1 MAPPDLESDGEES
14 IATLDS
20 SSVAGSFT
28 STQRKKTKLSRG
40 VRAAL
45 KVLNDSIGKP
55 VRSGQQLSNALNIIQ
70 RDWFRVSSQN
80 NSDPHRVEDYLDIFE
95 MQYSRG
101 LLHRVVNLTD
111 ANGNTAMHYA
121 VSHGNYDV
129 VSLLLDSKVCSVNQQ
144 NKAGYTATMLVSL
157 APIKCVEHASV
168 VERLFSLSDV
178 NVRANQHGQTALML
192 AVSHGRLDTVRLL
205 LAAGADVNIQDD
217 DGSTALMCAAE
228 HGHLAIVRQL
238 LQWADTDAHLVD
250 NDGSSALAIAVEAGH
265 KDVGV
270 LLYKHMNLA
279 GRGSSPYSS
288 LRGRNRG
295 PNLPRSS
302 VNTPPPRF
310 SAPPSPG
317 RSRRGSGPP
326 SPPGSLHNSPHTRH
340 KPSSSASLS
349 NLNF

>member
-1 MAPPDLESDGEES
+1 
-14 IATLDS
+14 
-20 SSVAGSFT
+20 
-28 STQRKKTKLSRG
+28 
-40 VRAAL
+40 
-45 KVLNDSIGKP
+45 
-55 VRSGQQLSNALNIIQ
+55 
-70 RDWFRVSSQN
+70 
-80 NSDPHRVEDYLDIFE
+80 
-95 MQYSRG
+95 MQYSKG
-101 LLHRVVNLTD
+101 LLHRVVNLAD
-111 ANGNTAMHYA
+111 VNGNTAMHYA
-121 VSHGNYDV
+121 VSHGNFDV

-157 APIKCVEHASV
+157 APIKCAPHAAV
-168 VERLFSLSDV
+168 VERLFSMSDV
-178 NVRANQHGQTALML
+178 NVRADQHGQTALML

-228 HGHLAIVRQL
+228 HGHLAIVRFL
-238 LQWADTDAHLVD
+238 LQCPDTDAHLVD

-279 GRGSSPYSS
+279 RGSSPYSS
-288 LRGRNRG
+288 LRGGRRG
-295 PNLPRSS
+295 PRSATH
-302 VNTPPPRF
+302 TPPARF

-326 SPPGSLHNSPHTRH
+326 SPPSSHHNSPYAARRKT
-340 KPSSSASLS
+340 SSASLS